1 MKKRM
6 ITAILP
12 LALLLTAC
20 GKAKTKI
27 NPNDY
32 ISINFGGTASSGT
45 AEYTFD
51 AKKMVEDNPEA
62 FGLKSGY
69 SQTELD
75 GVVGKLTSAGIGQL
89 SKSEGVTNGDEVS
102 FSWNES
108 VLKALE
114 GDYSIKWDGASTYKV
129 TVENLPDLVEVNPF
143 DYIEPKTEGESPNIA
158 FGCDDTEF
166 KVKYDDL
173 FQKVRKDSSDLLTI
187 VIAYSEDTSDH
198 QSGDTITAKLAVWDR
213 IMGEYTN
220 DDVVEL
226 CKEAGYLITQ
236 TEKEYTIE

>member
-6 ITAILP
+6 ITAIIP

-108 VLKALE
+108 VLKSLE
-114 GDYSIKWDGASTYKV
+114 GDYSIKWDGATAYKV
-129 TVENLPDLVEVNPF
+129 TVENLPEVVEVNPF
-143 DYIEPKTEGESPNIA
+143 DYVKLSWEGESPHIRP
-158 FGCDDTEF
+158 FFDSSQFSEQF
-166 KVKYDDL
+166 DDL
-173 FQKVRKDSSDLLTI
+173 FQKLMKKDSGIKTVSFHPLVNKDE
-187 VIAYSEDTSDH
+187 YE
-198 QSGDTITAKLAVWDR
+198 SGDKITLSFEVWSRLDSV
-213 IMGEYTN
+213 YTD

>member
-75 GVVGKLTSAGIGQL
+75 GVVGKLTSAGIGKL
-89 SKSEGVTNGDEVS
+89 SKSEGVTNGEEVS
-102 FSWNES
+102 FSWDEN
-108 VLKALE
+108 VLKSLE

-143 DYIEPKTEGESPNIA
+143 DYVEPLYEGESPHIS
-158 FGCDDTEF
+158 FGCDYNKFEE
-166 KVKYDDL
+166 KYYDL
-173 FQKVRKDSSDLLTI
+173 YQKVQKNSSNILTVGFQVVEDNSEHQTGDILTVKFSVWSRLDS
-187 VIAYSEDTSDH
+187 V
-198 QSGDTITAKLAVWDR
+198 
-213 IMGEYTN
+213 YTD